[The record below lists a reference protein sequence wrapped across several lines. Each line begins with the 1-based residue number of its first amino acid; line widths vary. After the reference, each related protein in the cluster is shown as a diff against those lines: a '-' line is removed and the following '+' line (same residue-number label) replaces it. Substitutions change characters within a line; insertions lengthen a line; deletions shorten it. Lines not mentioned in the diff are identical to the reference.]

1 MTTEATLAALRLSDQ
16 LGPTLVRKLIDVSVR
31 IRARETL
38 FRDDEIVGE
47 GAYALKDA
55 EADRDMLRDALAAL
69 VAEASATPDAVGK
82 WHALEDARQ
91 ALAQV
96 GGPNVA
102 IKPRRQASA

>member
-1 MTTEATLAALRLSDQ
+1 MTPVQRAVALRLAALLSKAWRGATEHDAAA
-16 LGPTLVRKLIDVSVR
+16 LL
-31 IRARETL
+31 REL
-38 FRDDEIVGE
+38 LAAPD
-47 GAYALKDA
+47 ALKDA

-102 IKPRRQASA
+102 LSRHARPQED